1 MKKIL
6 FMSATLLIAGA
17 AGADQRIDRSL
28 DAAAKSHVTVSN
40 LSGSIEIDGWDENR
54 VAVSGTIG
62 DDVDEF
68 VFERDG
74 DEITIKVKIPDRR
87 WGNRDVSANLD
98 IRVPA
103 ASSIEVSGVSSDIDV
118 EGVRGSQDL
127 QSVSGDITASLFAAD
142 IDAETVSGDV
152 DVRGSGEDSDA
163 DLSTVSGDIDAIR
176 LAGRVRAVAVSGD
189 VEISGASFERVKLET
204 VNGEVVFKG
213 ELREDGRLDGESVN
227 GDVEIILAGDISAR
241 FEIETFNGRIR
252 NCFGPEPARVSEH
265 GPGWELVFTEG
276 DGSGRVSL
284 ATLNGGV
291 ELCTD

>member
-54 VAVSGTIG
+54 VTVSGTIG
-62 DDVDEF
+62 DDVDEL

-163 DLSTVSGDIDAIR
+163 DLSTVSGDIDATR

-189 VEISGASFERVKLET
+189 VEISGASFERVKVET